1 MIVYGYAKGY
11 YYDEQ
16 GSMFVK
22 VRIPSVHGAYRQQD
36 YKGASVKNY
45 VLDEDLPFY
54 QSVVLPRSPSEGDVV
69 ALTSTGEGR
78 GSDFLVVGLTGSS
91 YNSGVK
97 NSSKA
102 S

>member
-16 GSMFVK
+16 GSLFVK
-22 VRIPSVHGAYRQQD
+22 VRIPSIHGAYRQQD
-36 YKGASVKNY
+36 YKGKTIRNY

-54 QSVVLPRSPSEGDVV
+54 QAVVLPRMPNEGDVV
-69 ALTSTGEGR
+69 ALTSTSEGS

-91 YNSGVK
+91 YNDGVK
-97 NSSKA
+97 FSSK
-102 S
+102 